1 VALRVALLVS
11 ADVASVGHGPAVRR
25 NDLVGELLGGALVA
39 ACAVGV
45 AAEVV
50 DDQPG
55 SFPGG
60 QPADG
65 GADAPATARDDR
77 YPFVDDAYAPSS
89 TSTARQ
95 LLTIPEPLRTGLAIA
110 PGSSASPRSP
120 ARRSASGWR
129 SVTPLRRPGSRC

>member
-1 VALRVALLVS
+1 VALRVALLAS

-65 GADAPATARDDR
+65 GADAPAATRDGAAMTNTPTA
-77 YPFVDDAYAPSS
+77 
-89 TSTARQ
+89 
-95 LLTIPEPLRTGLAIA
+95 ELALIA
-110 PGSSASPRSP
+110 
-120 ARRSASGWR
+120 R
-129 SVTPLRRPGSRC
+129 SVRPE